1 MSQSKQ
7 KPPAFLL
14 YARDFTSG
22 TAHFSPAE
30 VGAYM
35 RCLCYQWECGGV
47 PADDIVRL
55 ARIVGDSVDAT
66 RVLWDVI
73 CTKFRKL
80 TDGFYWNP
88 RLESVRARL
97 EPEDQQKRHAGKRR
111 AATAKRVSGGRFAPS
126 TEQSSAAP
134 LVAAGESAGTSAGVS
149 AGEPLV
155 KNTPD
160 LLGNS
165 SDIQRPAS
173 DPFPSPFPS
182 PDVHA
187 NSTSTAEVR
196 ASSVVGGVPNLE
208 QRPDGRDQA
217 DDKPPKPNLVHL
229 ARQPADD
236 GNYAVALKLAHTV
249 LDEDPRLTDLGQLS
263 DAVKWRC
270 AQARIGYDS
279 DLVARAVA
287 SASARRRLDQVAVVS
302 SRGRRRA

>member
-22 TAHFSPAE
+22 TTHFSPAE

-55 ARIVGDSVDAT
+55 ARIVGDTVDAT

-80 TDGFYWNP
+80 ADGCYWNP
-88 RLESVRARL
+88 RLEAVRAKL

-126 TEQSSAAP
+126 AEKASTAP
-134 LVAAGESAGTSAGVS
+134 LAPAGESAGRSAGTSAG
-149 AGEPLV
+149 EPLV
-155 KNTPD
+155 ENTHD
-160 LLGNS
+160 LLGNLANS
-165 SDIQRPAS
+165 QRPAS
-173 DPFPSPFPS
+173 VPFPSPV
-182 PDVHA
+182 PDPNVHG
-187 NSTSTAEVR
+187 NRTSTSEVPG
-196 ASSVVGGVPNLE
+196 SSSALAVPTLR

-217 DDKPPKPNLVHL
+217 AENEQPNLNL
-229 ARQPADD
+229 ARAPADD

-249 LDEDPRLTDLGQLS
+249 LDEDTAMTDVGLIA

-270 AQARIGYDS
+270 AQARITYNS

-287 SASARRRLDQVAVVS
+287 SAVARRRLDQLPA
-302 SRGRRRA
+302 RQQAHRRRA